1 MIEAISLTKQYDKLT
16 ALYGISFKLRRGGAL
31 GILGQAGAGKSTL
44 MNILAGCLTP
54 TSGSVLIDGM
64 PLKRGRGGGAGV
76 GYMPGNDPLYADMT
90 VREYLDFCFSL
101 KRIPVDDR
109 AAEQERLFSLT
120 AFDAED
126 SLLTADLDVLQRRKL
141 SLCQALAGDPEL
153 ILLDDPAR
161 PLGTAQAEELNSI
174 IREAAADKTMI
185 YASRSLTECTEL
197 CDSVIMINRGRVAVN
212 SSLASLSAEISECTR
227 LKLKVVASRAA
238 ARSLLSGIPEITD
251 VELQPAQEKGAVDL
265 VVTYPAQHDLR
276 RTLWEHTQTAGVPV
290 LEMKQLNI
298 SLEDLYLQM
307 SGER

>member
-54 TSGSVLIDGM
+54 TSGSVIIDGM

>member
-54 TSGSVLIDGM
+54 TSGSVIIDGM
-64 PLKRGRGGGAGV
+64 PVKRGRAVGAGI
-76 GYMPGNDPLYADMT
+76 GYMPEQDPLYADMT

-101 KRIPVDDR
+101 KRVPADKR
-109 AAEQERLFSLT
+109 PAEQERLFSLT
-120 AFDAED
+120 AFDADD
-126 SLLTADLDVLQRRKL
+126 SLLTADLDTLQRRKL
-141 SLCQALAGDPEL
+141 SLCQALAADPEL
-153 ILLDDPAR
+153 LLLDDPAR
-161 PLGTAQAEELNSI
+161 PLGTAQAEELLPI

-212 SSLASLSAEISECTR
+212 SSLSSLSAEISECTR
-227 LKLKVVASRAA
+227 IKLKLVASRAA
-238 ARSLLSGIPEITD
+238 ARSLISGIPEITD
-251 VELQPAQEKGAVDL
+251 VELQPAPEKGAVDL
-265 VVTYPAQHDLR
+265 VVTYPAKYDLR
-276 RTLWEHTQTAGVPV
+276 RTLWEHTRTAGVPV